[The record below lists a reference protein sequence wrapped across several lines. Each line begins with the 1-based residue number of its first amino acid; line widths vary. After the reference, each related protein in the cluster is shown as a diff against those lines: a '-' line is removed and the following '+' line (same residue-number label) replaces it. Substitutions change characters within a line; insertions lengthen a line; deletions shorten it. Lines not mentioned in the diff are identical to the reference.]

1 MTLTADEMFGRAASG
16 LPCWM
21 GYSDG
26 SRAALPTAR
35 WMGGAAASQEDLAA
49 DHEMLRHCVG
59 PTLDLGCGPGRL
71 TESLVRRGVSSLGV
85 DTSRKAVDLTVG
97 RGGRAVLRDL
107 FDALPDAGRW
117 ASVLLADGNIGIGG
131 DPVRLLRRAAELIR
145 PDGTVIAEVD
155 APGSNHVIEQSVR
168 WETDTTFGEWFAWA
182 RVSVDAT
189 ADLAHAA
196 GLTVVDVAPVH
207 GRYFARMSLADH
219 QFVNS
224 R

>member
-1 MTLTADEMFGRAASG
+1 MTVTADELFCRASFG

-21 GYSDG
+21 GHSDG
-26 SRAALPTAR
+26 SREPLPTAR
-35 WMGGAAASQEDLAA
+35 WMGGEASSMEDRMA
-49 DHEMLRHCVG
+49 DLTMIGQCTG

-71 TESLVRRGVSSLGV
+71 TEGLARRGIPALGV
-85 DTSRKAVDLTVG
+85 DISRKAVDLTVG
-97 RGGRAVLRDL
+97 RGCRAVLRDL
-107 FDALPDAGRW
+107 FEPLPNVGEW
-117 ASVLLADGNIGIGG
+117 ESVLLADGNIGIGG

-145 PDGTVIAEVD
+145 PDGAVIAEVD
-155 APGSNHVIEQSVR
+155 APGEDRVRAQTVR

-189 ADLAHAA
+189 ADLAQAA
-196 GLTVVDVAPVH
+196 GLSVVDIAPIH
-207 GRYFARMSLADH
+207 GRYFARLRSASH